1 LFKLFPHPYQAF
13 ILSDSRIIVYIIE
26 DNKMDALVASSL
38 IKKALPLVSIQ
49 CFEEGLSP
57 IRELEK
63 AIANNTTTLPDLIF
77 LDMTMPDFDGFNFLD
92 SYATLPL
99 ESLPIR
105 PLIYILTTSLSV
117 VNVNRAKSYPF
128 VEDVLF
134 KGFSH
139 KMFASLVNKHFPYL
153 DFVAPA
159 KEKVMPTRELTL
171 ENWVSEY
178 KRLELSYKQQEDKQS
193 GEARGILDQ
202 LEAVW
207 MIIQELNS
215 KNKDK

>member
-1 LFKLFPHPYQAF
+1 
-13 ILSDSRIIVYIIE
+13 
-26 DNKMDALVASSL
+26 
-38 IKKALPLVSIQ
+38 
-49 CFEEGLSP
+49 
-57 IRELEK
+57 
-63 AIANNTTTLPDLIF
+63 
-77 LDMTMPDFDGFNFLD
+77 
-92 SYATLPL
+92 
-99 ESLPIR
+99 
-105 PLIYILTTSLSV
+105 
-117 VNVNRAKSYPF
+117 
-128 VEDVLF
+128 
-134 KGFSH
+134 
-139 KMFASLVNKHFPYL
+139 MFASLVNEHFPYL

-159 KEKVMPTRELTL
+159 KEKIMPTRELTL